1 MMFSVLL
8 NFDQDFT
15 GAEEMSF
22 CHSDQGQATPTA
34 VGWRCEG
41 MPLLCWQEH
50 GLEQTGTLWAA
61 QAGGEQPFG
70 GVA

>member
-1 MMFSVLL
+1 
-8 NFDQDFT
+8 
-15 GAEEMSF
+15 MSF

-34 VGWRCEG
+34 VRSRCEG